1 MAAKSI
7 AVMVEYGISR
17 APVLIELA
25 RYVSVG
31 TMTMLVRS
39 AAARRNRCKRV
50 VQYRASTFDG
60 DNPLLCKRPDPQPE
74 VVNRRVLTQQALG
87 IGRRAAR
94 NEDRVRPPGL
104 LDEGLQPAPAA
115 QISRA
120 PMTVAD

>member
-17 APVLIELA
+17 APVRIELA
-25 RYVSVG
+25 RYVKRRHDDHVRALGGVG
-31 TMTMLVRS
+31 
-39 AAARRNRCKRV
+39 RNGRKRV

-60 DNPLLCKRPDPQPE
+60 DNPLLVKRADPQPE

-94 NEDRVRPPGL
+94 HEDRVRPSRL
-104 LDEGLQPAPAA
+104 LDQGLQPA
-115 QISRA
+115 QRHKYRA
-120 PMTVAD
+120 HR